1 MMNFSVFSGQPIVY
15 GLSEKKDGQMNFRF
29 SENRQGF
36 LAKNNLTGQLVLPR
50 LQHGNEIVLINKEN
64 ATSDFQADG
73 LITKEEGILL
83 GVTVADCFPVYFFDP
98 TVQTIG
104 IAHCGWRGILKNI
117 VPEMILAFKN
127 NFGSKPENIL
137 LAIGPGLRFCHFVVQ
152 DDVIG
157 QFAGYESF
165 VEKKDD
171 GYYIDLEKI
180 IHYQAMKN
188 GVRVVETA
196 GVCTFEK
203 ENLFSYRRDKPNE
216 VQSMLAYIGLE

>member
-1 MMNFSVFSGQPIVY
+1 MMNFSVFDGQPVVY
-15 GLSEKKDGQMNFRF
+15 GLSRKDDGPMNFRF
-29 SENRQGF
+29 PENRQEF
-36 LAKNNLTGQLVLPR
+36 LAKNNLAGQLVLPR
-50 LQHGNEIVLINKEN
+50 LQHGSDVVLINKEN
-64 ATSDFQADG
+64 TANDFQADG
-73 LITKEEGILL
+73 LITKEERILL

-98 TVQTIG
+98 AVRAIG

-117 VPEMILAFKN
+117 VPEMISAFKS
-127 NFGSKPENIL
+127 NFDSKPENML

-152 DDVIG
+152 EDVIG
-157 QFAGYESF
+157 QFVGYESF

-203 ENLFSYRRDKPNE
+203 EEFFSYRRDKKE
-216 VQSMLAYIGLE
+216 QVDSMLAYIGLK